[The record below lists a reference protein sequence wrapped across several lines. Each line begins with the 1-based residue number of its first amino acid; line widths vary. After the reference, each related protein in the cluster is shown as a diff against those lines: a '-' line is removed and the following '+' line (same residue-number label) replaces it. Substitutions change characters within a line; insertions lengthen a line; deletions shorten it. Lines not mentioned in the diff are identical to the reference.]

1 MKELVVVILSRLYVL
16 ISLCILV
23 SKLCFCTALPISS
36 GHAMSWSSIDCRIIQ
51 LPCVCA
57 RQEGVPLSCHHN
69 VMPSLPEVQQ
79 KVFYLPMFRLQCCSL
94 PQGIGNAVQKHS
106 SDIKMQSCAIP
117 IDATWVSMGIGMGKI
132 EKGQFFPL

>member
-36 GHAMSWSSIDCRIIQ
+36 GHAMMSWSSIDCRIIQ

-57 RQEGVPLSCHHN
+57 CQEGVHN

-79 KVFYLPMFRLQCCSL
+79 KMFYLPMFRLQCCSL

-106 SDIKMQSCAIP
+106 LDTKMQSCAIP